1 MLNTPCMFA
10 HRATLTPLQ
19 CMHACML
26 AAPLRQAPCNE
37 GRMAKRHGMRMQDM
51 FIFRVEGTGVLRAEQ
66 VVLTA
71 LEILIGKLRNLQ
83 EALPPDPSDLA

>member
-1 MLNTPCMFA
+1 
-10 HRATLTPLQ
+10 
-19 CMHACML
+19 
-26 AAPLRQAPCNE
+26 
-37 GRMAKRHGMRMQDM
+37 MRMQDM